1 MVLYDEAGGGLSAV
15 DFDGS
20 VATYS
25 VADAAAVPVWDRGSP
40 LRLILNLVVAAQ
52 GAPHRARRG
61 RGRPAGVVLLGGKGG
76 SGKSTVALASLRAGL
91 DYLGDDYVLLGG
103 SSPSHRAF
111 PLYRSAKL
119 EVRHWG
125 HHAWLLPDASLVDPA
140 DEKVLGFV
148 DREYL
153 AGRAAGLPVR
163 AVVLPRVTDR
173 ARPRIVGMAPGRAL
187 LALAPSTL
195 LQLRGG
201 DGSGMDALSAL
212 LRDVPSYSL
221 ELGTDVGARARP
233 APSAPGGPGGRS
245 GWVLIGQRAS

>member
-61 RGRPAGVVLLGGKGG
+61 RGRPRGVVLLGGKGG

-103 SSPSHRAF
+103 SSPGHRAF

-173 ARPRIVGMAPGRAL
+173 RARGLWGWRPAGRSWRSLPPRSSSCGAGT
-187 LALAPSTL
+187 ALAWT
-195 LQLRGG
+195 R
-201 DGSGMDALSAL
+201 
-212 LRDVPSYSL
+212 
-221 ELGTDVGARARP
+221 
-233 APSAPGGPGGRS
+233 
-245 GWVLIGQRAS
+245 